1 MSSTSL
7 QLSSA
12 VDARCNRMV
21 RKRFASFEYDTA
33 SGHLMRGGEAIRL
46 RPKTLSLLGYLLE
59 HPGRLVSKE
68 ELFSELWADAA
79 VSQGVLNVCLTELRH
94 ALHDDPKRPRFL
106 ETVHRRG
113 IRFVAELYGEEDATS
128 HAPDVTPAPTQRL
141 QRLVGRTAQWQAIE
155 AAWHDAKVGLRRAV
169 WIHGESGI
177 GKTALLAAALEA
189 IGTDPA
195 TRIAATTCGEHAT
208 PGQALLDLTGV
219 LCSGVGSDAARAS
232 FAALAPAWLEE
243 WERWRE
249 LAGSPATCSATR
261 EPLRGRAWLDAIDA
275 IAARR
280 PLVLAIDD
288 AERADPLTLQA
299 LHQFHG
305 RKRAAPVM
313 LLCALR
319 EQGAT
324 PENALLQLPGL
335 TEDRVPQARSLRL
348 ELLSHADIE
357 AYLHIRLGR
366 SSVTS
371 GLVAELER
379 RTGGLPL
386 FLEAAIDL
394 WLRQDAARRSVGSWH
409 APVEDV
415 GLRVDSIEEL
425 WRDRMMA
432 LPVAALGVLE
442 AASLL
447 GREFAVQFV
456 AAGCE
461 LSPERVELI
470 CRELELREG
479 FLVDLGPS
487 RLPDGTVGQVYRFRH
502 EVLREVIDVRL
513 PAAHR
518 QALHRRIGTRL
529 GQAYRDREEW
539 MAGRLAKHAV
549 QGGDDFGACMY
560 FELAAATA
568 ERRGIHAEAVTL
580 LEEALAC
587 LRRCPTDELR
597 STIESR
603 LTAKLTALSVRSG
616 ESIISAIEA

>member
-1 MSSTSL
+1 MSSKNL
-7 QLSSA
+7 QLTSA
-12 VDARCNRMV
+12 VDARRNRMV
-21 RKRFASFEYDTA
+21 RKRFASFEYDVA
-33 SGHLMRGGEAIRL
+33 SGVLTRGGEPVRL
-46 RPKTLSLLGYLLE
+46 RPKTLSLLGYLIE
-59 HPGRLVSKE
+59 RPGRLVSKE
-68 ELFSELWADAA
+68 ELFSELWADAT

-94 ALHDDPKRPRFL
+94 ALNDDPKRPRIF

-113 IRFVAELYGEEDATS
+113 IRFVAALDSEEDRAS
-128 HAPDVTPAPTQRL
+128 PSPHAARLPTQRL
-141 QRLVGRTAQWQAIE
+141 QRLVGRAAQWHAIE

-169 WIHGESGI
+169 WLHGESGI
-177 GKTALLAAALEA
+177 GKTALLAAALDA
-189 IGTDPA
+189 IGMDPA
-195 TRIAATTCGEHAT
+195 ARIAATTCSEPAT
-208 PGQALLDLTGV
+208 PGQALLDLMGG
-219 LCSGVGSDAARAS
+219 LCDGDGSDAARAS

-243 WERWRE
+243 WEHWRA
-249 LAGSPATCSATR
+249 LAGSPRPLVARR
-261 EPLRGRAWLDAIDA
+261 EPLRLRPWLDAIDA
-275 IAARR
+275 IAVRR

-288 AERADPLTLQA
+288 AERADPLTRQA
-299 LHQFHG
+299 LHAFPG
-305 RKRAAPVM
+305 RKRAAPVV
-313 LLCALR
+313 LLCAFR
-319 EQGAT
+319 EVGTVA
-324 PENALLQLPGL
+324 EESLLQLPGL
-335 TEDRVPQARSLRL
+335 AKEGTPQARSLQL
-348 ELLSHADIE
+348 GLLSRADIE
-357 AYLHIRLGR
+357 AYLRHRLGA

-432 LPVAALGVLE
+432 LPVAALRVLE
-442 AASLL
+442 AASLM

-502 EVLREVIDVRL
+502 EVLREVIDARL

-539 MAGRLAKHAV
+539 VARRLAEHAA
-549 QGGDDFGACMY
+549 QAGDDFGACMY
-560 FELAAATA
+560 FELAAVTA
-568 ERRGIHAEAVTL
+568 ERRGIHAEAVAL

-587 LRRCPTDELR
+587 LQRCPTDEPR
-597 STIESR
+597 STVEPR
-603 LTAKLTALSVRSG
+603 LLARLAVLRDG
-616 ESIISAIEA
+616 RGQG